1 MEGDGVGV
9 GQVSEVSPL
18 GAGQVVNSIFLHD
31 GELGVA
37 EGADLFQLIAEVQ
50 AQGKVL
56 FEFDWFVDLDQGIV
70 ILQTCFV
77 LGLPLATFVLFRKTV
92 LFYLDSVERRVVV
105 SQRKADLQR
114 GLLLLDVEQVM
125 GAGQDEVRS
134 DEEASAVAGVLW

>member
-18 GAGQVVNSIFLHD
+18 RAGQVVNPIFLHD
-31 GELGVA
+31 GKLGVA

-56 FEFDWFVDLDQGIV
+56 FELDWLVDLDQGIV

-77 LGLPLATFVLFRKTV
+77 LGLPLATFVLFGKTV

-114 GLLLLDVEQVM
+114 GLLLLDVE
-125 GAGQDEVRS
+125 
-134 DEEASAVAGVLW
+134 